1 MAELSDIAE
10 RHARILAR
18 LSELGLELAEQAA
31 ADARAG
37 ETPQARAEAIR
48 AFHSVSRSV
57 RQTVVLEARLTA
69 RRELVER
76 EARAV
81 ARELAFFD
89 TPAGG
94 RGPGAEP
101 FSLALAVRRQEITRA
116 AVQRVILAE
125 DEREDWREKLFGLL
139 EERLAYDA
147 DSPLFHKECLDT
159 QIAVICDQLGLSSE
173 AAYNWRDL
181 PGPAVAE
188 ADFDPRPEDYADG
201 ADDEFDDDEAEGE
214 GASHPWIHRQ
224 SSA

>member
-1 MAELSDIAE
+1 MAEATDIAD

-31 ADARAG
+31 ADARAA

-48 AFHSVSRSV
+48 AFHAVSRST
-57 RQTVVLEARLTA
+57 RQSVVLEARLAA
-69 RRELVER
+69 RRE
-76 EARAV
+76 RAEQQAQAI

-89 TPAGG
+89 DAAPA
-94 RGPGAEP
+94 P
-101 FSLALAVRRQEITRA
+101 FSLALAARRQEITRA

-125 DEREDWREKLFGLL
+125 DEREAEREKLFGLL

-188 ADFDPRPEDYADG
+188 ADFAPRPEDYADG
-201 ADDEFDDDEAEGE
+201 ADDDFEDDDAEGE
-214 GASHPWIHRQ
+214 RGPPRRIARQ